1 MCIEAIANCDAIL
14 PLKRAMGLRQ
24 DLLYTIC
31 EAFSSLFERHH
42 DNLVK
47 QALDCDLLKE
57 FLAMLDSPLPQVQS
71 PSGCKALI
79 VKAVK
84 AMQCSLVYGE
94 QISAILKQSQ
104 VSSPAI
110 LATDFS
116 IYKRKR
122 CDSICVREESA

>member
-1 MCIEAIANCDAIL
+1 
-14 PLKRAMGLRQ
+14 
-24 DLLYTIC
+24 
-31 EAFSSLFERHH
+31 
-42 DNLVK
+42 
-47 QALDCDLLKE
+47 
-57 FLAMLDSPLPQVQS
+57 MLDSPLPQVQS
-71 PSGCKALI
+71 PAGCKALI

-116 IYKRKR
+116 IYKRKQ
-122 CDSICVREESA
+122 CDSICVREDSA